1 MQKTT
6 VKIIK
11 LINGDDIV
19 TVLPTGD
26 KQLPDNGPLI
36 RLDKPLQIKYVP
48 QMTPMGFRDYIAMIR
63 WTNYTSD
70 KIVTIPKDKI
80 MTITNASLEMSNSY
94 GEIVKNYDNLDKPK
108 RDENYQRKKLTP
120 EENDKIK
127 LQVIENRNKID
138 TILYQSQK
146 MVDENNDKLSEET
159 KSELLEKVSQ
169 AREALD
175 SDDVDSQEMAL
186 KDLESILH
194 KAGSELYADTEADT
208 EADTN
213 VDKST
218 NDSDEDI
225 VDADFEEVL

>member
-1 MQKTT
+1 MKAQ

-19 TVLPTGD
+19 TVLPTGE

-80 MTITNASLEMSNSY
+80 MTITNASLEMSTSY

-108 RDENYQRKKLTP
+108 RDENYHRKEFTA
-120 EENDKIK
+120 
-127 LQVIENRNKID
+127 
-138 TILYQSQK
+138 
-146 MVDENNDKLSEET
+146 DENKKINEIFR
-159 KSELLEKVSQ
+159 EL
-169 AREALD
+169 D
-175 SDDVDSQEMAL
+175 
-186 KDLESILH
+186 
-194 KAGSELYADTEADT
+194 
-208 EADTN
+208 
-213 VDKST
+213 
-218 NDSDEDI
+218 DED
-225 VDADFEEVL
+225 EEPTLH

>member
-63 WTNYTSD
+63 WTNYTND

-80 MTITNASLEMSNSY
+80 LTITNASSEMTNSY
-94 GEIVKNYDNLDKPK
+94 SAIVKNYDKLDKPK
-108 RDENYQRKKLTP
+108 RDETYHRKEFTAEENKKLN
-120 EENDKIK
+120 EIA
-127 LQVIENRNKID
+127 
-138 TILYQSQK
+138 TI
-146 MVDENNDKLSEET
+146 
-159 KSELLEKVSQ
+159 
-169 AREALD
+169 
-175 SDDVDSQEMAL
+175 
-186 KDLESILH
+186 
-194 KAGSELYADTEADT
+194 
-208 EADTN
+208 
-213 VDKST
+213 
-218 NDSDEDI
+218 
-225 VDADFEEVL
+225 

>member
-1 MQKTT
+1 MNQT

-70 KIVTIPKDKI
+70 KVVTIPKDKI

-94 GEIVKNYDNLDKPK
+94 GEIVKNYDTLDKPK
-108 RDENYQRKKLTP
+108 RDENYHRKEFTA
-120 EENDKIK
+120 
-127 LQVIENRNKID
+127 
-138 TILYQSQK
+138 
-146 MVDENNDKLSEET
+146 DENKKINEIFKELDDDDEEPT
-159 KSELLEKVSQ
+159 
-169 AREALD
+169 
-175 SDDVDSQEMAL
+175 
-186 KDLESILH
+186 LH
-194 KAGSELYADTEADT
+194 
-208 EADTN
+208 
-213 VDKST
+213 
-218 NDSDEDI
+218 
-225 VDADFEEVL
+225 